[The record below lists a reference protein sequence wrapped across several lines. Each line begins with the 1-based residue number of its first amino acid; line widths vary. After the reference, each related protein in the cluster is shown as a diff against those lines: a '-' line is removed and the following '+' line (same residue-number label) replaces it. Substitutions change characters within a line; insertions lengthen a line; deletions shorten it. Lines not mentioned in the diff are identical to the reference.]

1 MKSVPA
7 QAPEVPTLVLDPSGE
22 APGLARR
29 FLAGLFREWGVEDDH
44 AGRVVV
50 SELVTNAYQHGRG
63 AIVVRVYRDQRDGE
77 AVIEVWDEG
86 PGLPVLGTAGGNAT
100 SGRGLM
106 LMSRLVQD
114 WGTRPAEGGGKIVW
128 GRVSL

>member
-1 MKSVPA
+1 
-7 QAPEVPTLVLDPSGE
+7 PTGE

-29 FLAGLFREWGVEDDH
+29 FLAGLYREWGVEDDH

-50 SELVTNAYQHGRG
+50 SELVTNAYQHGAG
-63 AIVVRVYRDQRDGE
+63 SIVVRVYRDRCDGE

-86 PGLPVLGTAGGNAT
+86 PGLPILGTADGNAT

-106 LMSRLVQD
+106 LMSGLVQG
-114 WGTRPAEGGGKIVW
+114 WGTRPVEGGGKIVW
-128 GRVSL
+128 GRVLL